1 VCREA
6 GKIEDPG
13 EDQLYKILLKEDLVP
28 NLQVVKIEAPE
39 IAKKALPGQFVIIR
53 VDEYGERI
61 PLTIAEADP
70 EEGSITLIFM
80 EIGTTTGKMASLKTG
95 DYIENF
101 TGPLGVPTEIE
112 KVGTVLLIGGCYGI
126 GGITPIAKA
135 MKEAGNKVI
144 TIIEGRNNR
153 LLYWQDK
160 LKEASDELVMVS
172 GDDSDSYKEWIT
184 DKIDGYIKGDEK
196 PDLVIA
202 IGCTFM
208 MRSVAEATREQGIK
222 TIVHLSPIMVDGTG
236 MCGCCRVEVGGTTK
250 FACVDGPEFDAHE
263 VEWDL
268 LLARQVQYLSE
279 EVESLQMFECRNW
292 TKV

>member
-1 VCREA
+1 
-6 GKIEDPG
+6 
-13 EDQLYKILLKEDLVP
+13 LYKILLKENLVP
-28 NLQVVKIEAPE
+28 NLQIVKIEAPE
-39 IAKKALPGQFVIIR
+39 IAKKALPGQFVIVR

-61 PLTIAEADP
+61 PMTIADADP
-70 EEGSITLIFM
+70 EEGSITVIFM
-80 EIGTTTGKMASLKTG
+80 EVGTTTGKMASLKTG

-101 TGPLGVPTEIE
+101 TGPLGKPTEIE
-112 KVGTVLLIGGCYGI
+112 KVGTVLCIGGCYGI
-126 GGITPIAKA
+126 GGITPIARA

-144 TIIEGRNNR
+144 AIIEGRSNR

-160 LKEASDELVMVS
+160 LEESCDELITIS
-172 GDDSDSYKEWIT
+172 GDDTDSYQEWISE
-184 DKIDGYIKGDEK
+184 KIDKYIRDNEK
-196 PDLVIA
+196 PDLVVA

-208 MRSVAEATREQGIK
+208 MRNVAEATKDLGIK

-263 VEWDL
+263 VDWDL
-268 LLARQVQYLSE
+268 LLARQVQYLAE

>member
-1 VCREA
+1 
-6 GKIEDPG
+6 
-13 EDQLYKILLKEDLVP
+13 LYKILLKENLVP
-28 NLQVVKIEAPE
+28 NLQIVKIEAPE
-39 IAKKALPGQFVIIR
+39 IAKKALPGQFVIVR

-61 PLTIAEADP
+61 PMTIADADP
-70 EEGSITLIFM
+70 EEGSITVIFM
-80 EIGTTTGKMASLKTG
+80 EVGTTTGKMASLKTG
-95 DYIENF
+95 DCIENF
-101 TGPLGVPTEIE
+101 TGPLGKPTEIE
-112 KVGTVLLIGGCYGI
+112 KVGTVLCIGGCYGI
-126 GGITPIAKA
+126 GGITPIARA

-144 TIIEGRNNR
+144 AIIEGRSNR

-160 LKEASDELVMVS
+160 LEESCDELITIS
-172 GDDSDSYKEWIT
+172 GDDTDSYQEWISE
-184 DKIDGYIKGDEK
+184 KIDKYIRDNEK
-196 PDLVIA
+196 PDLVVA

-208 MRSVAEATREQGIK
+208 MRNVAEATKDLGIK

-263 VEWDL
+263 VDWDL
-268 LLARQVQYLSE
+268 LLARQVQYLAE

>member
-1 VCREA
+1 MF
-6 GKIEDPG
+6 
-13 EDQLYKILLKEDLVP
+13 KILLKENLVP

-61 PLTIAEADP
+61 PMTIAEADP
-70 EEGSITLIFM
+70 EEGSITVIFM
-80 EIGTTTGKMASLKTG
+80 EVGTTTGKMASLKTG

-101 TGPLGVPTEIE
+101 TGPLGVPAEIE
-112 KVGTVLLIGGCYGI
+112 KVGTVLCIGGCYGI
-126 GGITPIAKA
+126 GGITPIARA

-144 TIIEGRNNR
+144 SIIEGRSKR

-160 LKEASDELVMVS
+160 LEGSCDELVTVT
-172 GDDSDSYKEWIT
+172 GDDSDSYQEWISE
-184 DKIDGYIKGDEK
+184 KIDRYIKGNEK

-202 IGCTFM
+202 VGCTFM
-208 MRSVAEATREQGIK
+208 MRNVAEATKDLGIK

-268 LLARQVQYLSE
+268 LVARQVQYLAE
-279 EVESLQMFECRNW
+279 EIESLQMFECTNW

>member
-1 VCREA
+1 M
-6 GKIEDPG
+6 
-13 EDQLYKILLKEDLVP
+13 YKILLKENLVP
-28 NLQVVKIEAPE
+28 NLQIVKIEAPE
-39 IAKKALPGQFVIIR
+39 IAKKALPGQFVIVR

-61 PLTIAEADP
+61 PMTIADADP
-70 EEGSITLIFM
+70 EEGSITVIFM
-80 EIGTTTGKMASLKTG
+80 EVGTTTGKMASLKTG

-101 TGPLGVPTEIE
+101 TGPLGKPTEIE
-112 KVGTVLLIGGCYGI
+112 KVGTVLCIGGCYGI
-126 GGITPIAKA
+126 GGITPIARA

-144 TIIEGRNNR
+144 SIIEGRSNR

-160 LKEASDELVMVS
+160 LEESCDELITIS
-172 GDDSDSYKEWIT
+172 GDDTDSYQEWISE
-184 DKIDGYIKGDEK
+184 KIDKYIRDNEK
-196 PDLVIA
+196 PDLVVA

-208 MRSVAEATREQGIK
+208 MRNVAEATKDLGIK

-263 VEWDL
+263 VDWDL
-268 LLARQVQYLSE
+268 LLARQVQYLAE

>member
-1 VCREA
+1 M
-6 GKIEDPG
+6 
-13 EDQLYKILLKEDLVP
+13 YKILLKENLVP
-28 NLQVVKIEAPE
+28 NLQIVKIEAPE
-39 IAKKALPGQFVIIR
+39 IAKKALPGQFVIVR

-61 PLTIAEADP
+61 PMTIADADP
-70 EEGSITLIFM
+70 EEGSITVIFM
-80 EIGTTTGKMASLKTG
+80 EVGTTTGKMASLKTG

-101 TGPLGVPTEIE
+101 TGPLGKPTEIE
-112 KVGTVLLIGGCYGI
+112 KVGTVLCIGGCYGI
-126 GGITPIAKA
+126 GGITPIARA

-144 TIIEGRNNR
+144 AIIEGRSNR

-160 LKEASDELVMVS
+160 LEESCDELITIS
-172 GDDSDSYKEWIT
+172 GDDTDSYQEWISE
-184 DKIDGYIKGDEK
+184 KIDKYIRDNEK
-196 PDLVIA
+196 PDLVVA

-208 MRSVAEATREQGIK
+208 MRNVAEATKDLGIK

-263 VEWDL
+263 VDWDL
-268 LLARQVQYLSE
+268 LLARQVQYLAE

>member
-1 VCREA
+1 M
-6 GKIEDPG
+6 
-13 EDQLYKILLKEDLVP
+13 YKILLKENLVP
-28 NLQVVKIEAPE
+28 NLQIVKIEAPE
-39 IAKKALPGQFVIIR
+39 IAKKALPGQFVIVR

-61 PLTIAEADP
+61 PMTIADADP
-70 EEGSITLIFM
+70 EEGSITVIFM
-80 EIGTTTGKMASLKTG
+80 EVGTTTGKMASLKTS

-101 TGPLGVPTEIE
+101 TGPLGKPTEIE
-112 KVGTVLLIGGCYGI
+112 KVGTVLCIGGCYGI
-126 GGITPIAKA
+126 GGITPIARA

-144 TIIEGRNNR
+144 AIIEGRSNR

-160 LKEASDELVMVS
+160 LEESCDELITIS
-172 GDDSDSYKEWIT
+172 GDDTDSYQEWISE
-184 DKIDGYIKGDEK
+184 KIDKYIRDNEK
-196 PDLVIA
+196 PDLVVA

-208 MRSVAEATREQGIK
+208 MRNVAEATKDLGIK

-263 VEWDL
+263 VDWDL
-268 LLARQVQYLSE
+268 LLARQVQYLAE

>member
-1 VCREA
+1 
-6 GKIEDPG
+6 
-13 EDQLYKILLKEDLVP
+13 LYKILLKENLVP
-28 NLQVVKIEAPE
+28 NLQIVKIEAPE
-39 IAKKALPGQFVIIR
+39 IAKKALPGQFVIVR

-61 PLTIAEADP
+61 PMTIADADS
-70 EEGSITLIFM
+70 EEGSITVIFM
-80 EIGTTTGKMASLKTG
+80 EVGTTTGKMASLKTS

-101 TGPLGVPTEIE
+101 TGPLGKPTEIE
-112 KVGTVLLIGGCYGI
+112 KVGTGLCIGGCYGI
-126 GGITPIAKA
+126 GGITPIARA

-144 TIIEGRNNR
+144 AIIEGRSNR

-160 LKEASDELVMVS
+160 LEESCDELITIS
-172 GDDSDSYKEWIT
+172 GDDTDSYQEWISE
-184 DKIDGYIKGDEK
+184 KIDKYIRDNEK
-196 PDLVIA
+196 PDLVVA

-208 MRSVAEATREQGIK
+208 MRNVAEATKDLGIK

-263 VEWDL
+263 VDWDL
-268 LLARQVQYLSE
+268 LLARQVQYLAE

>member
-1 VCREA
+1 
-6 GKIEDPG
+6 
-13 EDQLYKILLKEDLVP
+13 LYKILLKENLVP
-28 NLQVVKIEAPE
+28 NLQIVKIEAPE
-39 IAKKALPGQFVIIR
+39 IAKKALPGQFVIVR

-61 PLTIAEADP
+61 PMTIADADS
-70 EEGSITLIFM
+70 EEGSITVIFM
-80 EIGTTTGKMASLKTG
+80 EVGTTTGKMASLKTG
-95 DYIENF
+95 DCIENF
-101 TGPLGVPTEIE
+101 TGPLGKPTEIE
-112 KVGTVLLIGGCYGI
+112 KVGTVLCIGGCYGI
-126 GGITPIAKA
+126 GGITPIARA

-144 TIIEGRNNR
+144 AIIEGRSNR

-160 LKEASDELVMVS
+160 LEESCDELITIS
-172 GDDSDSYKEWIT
+172 GDDTDSYQEWISE
-184 DKIDGYIKGDEK
+184 KIDKYIRDNEK
-196 PDLVIA
+196 PDLVVA

-208 MRSVAEATREQGIK
+208 MRNVAEATKDLGIK

-263 VEWDL
+263 VDWDL
-268 LLARQVQYLSE
+268 LLARQVQYLAE

>member
-1 VCREA
+1 
-6 GKIEDPG
+6 
-13 EDQLYKILLKEDLVP
+13 LYKILLKENLVP
-28 NLQVVKIEAPE
+28 NLQIVKIEAPE
-39 IAKKALPGQFVIIR
+39 IAKKALPGQFVIVR

-61 PLTIAEADP
+61 PMTIADADP
-70 EEGSITLIFM
+70 EEGSITVIFM
-80 EIGTTTGKMASLKTG
+80 EVGTTTGKMASLKTG
-95 DYIENF
+95 DYVENF
-101 TGPLGVPTEIE
+101 TGPLGTPTEIE
-112 KVGTVLLIGGCYGI
+112 KVGTVLCIGGCYGI

-144 TIIEGRNNR
+144 SIIEGRSNR

-160 LKEASDELVMVS
+160 LEESCDELITIS
-172 GDDSDSYKEWIT
+172 GDDTDSYQEWISE
-184 DKIDGYIKGDEK
+184 KIDKYIRDNEK
-196 PDLVIA
+196 PDLVVA

-208 MRSVAEATREQGIK
+208 MRNVAEATRDLGIK

-263 VEWDL
+263 VDWDL

>member
-1 VCREA
+1 
-6 GKIEDPG
+6 
-13 EDQLYKILLKEDLVP
+13 LYKILLKENLVP
-28 NLQVVKIEAPE
+28 NLQIVKIEAPE
-39 IAKKALPGQFVIIR
+39 IAKKALPGQFVIVR

-61 PLTIAEADP
+61 PMTIADANS
-70 EEGSITLIFM
+70 EEGSITVIFM
-80 EIGTTTGKMASLKTG
+80 EVGTTTGKMASLKTG

-101 TGPLGVPTEIE
+101 TGPLGKPTEIE
-112 KVGTVLLIGGCYGI
+112 KVGTVLCIGGCYGI
-126 GGITPIAKA
+126 GGITPIARA

-144 TIIEGRNNR
+144 AIIEGRSNR

-160 LKEASDELVMVS
+160 LEESCDELITIS
-172 GDDSDSYKEWIT
+172 GDDTDSYQEWISE
-184 DKIDGYIKGDEK
+184 KIDKYIRDNEK
-196 PDLVIA
+196 PDLVVA

-208 MRSVAEATREQGIK
+208 MRNVAEATKDLGIK

-263 VEWDL
+263 VDWDL
-268 LLARQVQYLSE
+268 LLARQVQYLAE

>member
-1 VCREA
+1 
-6 GKIEDPG
+6 
-13 EDQLYKILLKEDLVP
+13 LYKILLKENLVP
-28 NLQVVKIEAPE
+28 NLQIVKIEAPE
-39 IAKKALPGQFVIIR
+39 IAKKALPGQFVIVR

-61 PLTIAEADP
+61 PMTIADADP
-70 EEGSITLIFM
+70 EEGSITVIFM
-80 EIGTTTGKMASLKTG
+80 EVGTTTGKMASLKTS

-101 TGPLGVPTEIE
+101 TGPLGKPTEIE
-112 KVGTVLLIGGCYGI
+112 KVGTVLCIGGCYGI
-126 GGITPIAKA
+126 GGITPIARA

-144 TIIEGRNNR
+144 AIIEGRSNR

-160 LKEASDELVMVS
+160 LEESCDELITIS
-172 GDDSDSYKEWIT
+172 GDDTDSYQEWISE
-184 DKIDGYIKGDEK
+184 KIDKYIRDNEK
-196 PDLVIA
+196 PDLVVA

-208 MRSVAEATREQGIK
+208 MRNVAEATKDLGIK

-263 VEWDL
+263 VDWDL
-268 LLARQVQYLSE
+268 LLARQVQYLAE

>member
-1 VCREA
+1 
-6 GKIEDPG
+6 
-13 EDQLYKILLKEDLVP
+13 LYKILLKENLVP
-28 NLQVVKIEAPE
+28 NLQIVKIEAPE
-39 IAKKALPGQFVIIR
+39 IAKKALPGQFVIVR

-61 PLTIAEADP
+61 PMTIADADP
-70 EEGSITLIFM
+70 EEGSITVIFM
-80 EIGTTTGKMASLKTG
+80 EVGTTTGKMASLKTG

-101 TGPLGVPTEIE
+101 TGPLGKPTEIE
-112 KVGTVLLIGGCYGI
+112 KVGTVLCIGGCYGI
-126 GGITPIAKA
+126 GGITPIARA

-144 TIIEGRNNR
+144 SIIEGRSNR

-160 LKEASDELVMVS
+160 LEESCDELITIS
-172 GDDSDSYKEWIT
+172 GDDTDSYQEWISE
-184 DKIDGYIKGDEK
+184 KIDKYIRDNEK
-196 PDLVIA
+196 PDLVVA

-208 MRSVAEATREQGIK
+208 MRNVAEATKDLGIK

-263 VEWDL
+263 VDWDL
-268 LLARQVQYLSE
+268 LLARQVQYLAE

>member
-1 VCREA
+1 M
-6 GKIEDPG
+6 
-13 EDQLYKILLKEDLVP
+13 YKILLKENLVP
-28 NLQVVKIEAPE
+28 NLQIVKIEAPE
-39 IAKKALPGQFVIIR
+39 IAKKALPGQFVIVR

-61 PLTIAEADP
+61 PMTIADADC
-70 EEGSITLIFM
+70 EEGSITVIFM
-80 EIGTTTGKMASLKTG
+80 EVGTTTGKMASLKTG
-95 DYIENF
+95 DCIENF
-101 TGPLGVPTEIE
+101 TGPLGKPTEIE
-112 KVGTVLLIGGCYGI
+112 KVGTVLCIGGCYGI
-126 GGITPIAKA
+126 GGITPIARA

-144 TIIEGRNNR
+144 AIIEGRSNR

-160 LKEASDELVMVS
+160 LEESCDELITIS
-172 GDDSDSYKEWIT
+172 GDDTDSYQEWISE
-184 DKIDGYIKGDEK
+184 KIDKYIRDNEK
-196 PDLVIA
+196 PDLVVA

-208 MRSVAEATREQGIK
+208 MRNVAEATKDLGIK

-263 VEWDL
+263 VDWDL
-268 LLARQVQYLSE
+268 LLARQVQYLAE

>member
-1 VCREA
+1 M
-6 GKIEDPG
+6 
-13 EDQLYKILLKEDLVP
+13 YKILLKENLVP
-28 NLQVVKIEAPE
+28 NLQIVKIEAPE
-39 IAKKALPGQFVIIR
+39 IAKKALPGQFVIVR

-61 PLTIAEADP
+61 PMTIADADP
-70 EEGSITLIFM
+70 EEGSITVIFM
-80 EIGTTTGKMASLKTG
+80 EVGTTTGKMASLKTG
-95 DYIENF
+95 DCIENF
-101 TGPLGVPTEIE
+101 TGPLGKPTEIE
-112 KVGTVLLIGGCYGI
+112 KVGTVLCIGGCYGI
-126 GGITPIAKA
+126 GGITPIARA

-144 TIIEGRNNR
+144 AIIEGRSNR

-160 LKEASDELVMVS
+160 LEESCDELITIS
-172 GDDSDSYKEWIT
+172 GDDTDSYQEWISE
-184 DKIDGYIKGDEK
+184 KIDKYIRDNEK
-196 PDLVIA
+196 PDLVVA

-208 MRSVAEATREQGIK
+208 MRNVAEATKDLGIK

-263 VEWDL
+263 VDWDL
-268 LLARQVQYLSE
+268 LLARQVQYLAE

>member
-1 VCREA
+1 M
-6 GKIEDPG
+6 
-13 EDQLYKILLKEDLVP
+13 YKILLKENLVP
-28 NLQVVKIEAPE
+28 NLQIVKIEAPE
-39 IAKKALPGQFVIIR
+39 IAKKALPGQFVIVR

-61 PLTIAEADP
+61 PMTIAEADP
-70 EEGSITLIFM
+70 EEGIITVIFM
-80 EIGTTTGKMASLKTG
+80 EVGTTTGKMASLQTG

-101 TGPLGVPTEIE
+101 TGPLGKPTEIE
-112 KVGTVLLIGGCYGI
+112 KVGTVLCIGGCYGI
-126 GGITPIAKA
+126 GGITPIARA

-144 TIIEGRNNR
+144 SIIEGRSNR
-153 LLYWQDK
+153 LLYWRDK
-160 LKEASDELVMVS
+160 LEESCDELITIS
-172 GDDSDSYKEWIT
+172 GGDTDSYQEWISE
-184 DKIDGYIKGDEK
+184 KIDKYIQVNEK

-208 MRSVAEATREQGIK
+208 MRNVAEATKNLGIK

-250 FACVDGPEFDAHE
+250 FACVDGPEFNAHE
-263 VEWDL
+263 VDWDL
-268 LLARQVQYLSE
+268 LLARQVQYLAE